1 MRIIKCDRCGS
12 VIQDDSDNVGY
23 VAINWREINTGE
35 MVDDNPFE
43 HWDLCEDCIKA
54 IQAFIQKPTKEEKFE
69 KIVESVNAGKKAPKE
84 KKKYVPKL
92 GIGKAQA
99 LRDRGWPVIKIAQEM
114 KVSEPTILKWT
125 HPAPEPKKPK
135 PLEWAEH
142 EPDLDPVIKA
152 TSEAKPFRA
161 PEETEA

>member
-23 VAINWREINTGE
+23 VAINWREIDTGE

-54 IQAFIQKPTKEEKFE
+54 IQTFIQKPTKEEKFE
-69 KIVESVNAGKKAPKE
+69 KIVESVDAGKK
-84 KKKYVPKL
+84 KKQGTKFDV
-92 GIGKAQA
+92 GKAQA
-99 LRDRGWPVIKIAQEM
+99 LRNAYRSITWIAKEM
-114 KVSEPTILKWT
+114 GVSEPTIRKYT
-125 HPAPEPKKPK
+125 TPPPPKKDR

-142 EPDLDPVIKA
+142 EPDLDPVLQA
-152 TSEAKPFRA
+152 TAEAKPFKV
-161 PEETEA
+161 PEEG